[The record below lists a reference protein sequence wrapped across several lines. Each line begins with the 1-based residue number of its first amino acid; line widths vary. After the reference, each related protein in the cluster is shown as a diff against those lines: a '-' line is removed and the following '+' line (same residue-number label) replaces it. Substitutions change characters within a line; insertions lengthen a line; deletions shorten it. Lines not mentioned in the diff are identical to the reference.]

1 MALSDAT
8 IERVQVALSELNALR
23 DAYKDVLVVLDY
35 ATLSDIAGTPID
47 SDSADVAGDA
57 LDDEQLGAVLW
68 RLGKHV
74 GGDET
79 SHSLLPALIQFALD
93 EKERR
98 ETT

>member
-1 MALSDAT
+1 MPLQEEVTARVKEALD
-8 IERVQVALSELNALR
+8 RLGDLR
-23 DAYKDVLVVLDY
+23 EAYKDVLVVLDY
-35 ATLSDIAGTPID
+35 ATLADIANTQVD
-47 SDSADVAGDA
+47 SDAGDTA
-57 LDDEQLGAVLW
+57 VDLLDEEQLAAVLW

>member
-1 MALSDAT
+1 MPLQEEVTERVKEALDRLSD
-8 IERVQVALSELNALR
+8 LR
-23 DAYKDVLVVLDY
+23 EAYKDVLVVLDY
-35 ATLSDIAGTPID
+35 TTLADIANTQVD
-47 SDSADVAGDA
+47 SDAGETAGDL
-57 LDDEQLGAVLW
+57 LDEEQLAAVLW

-98 ETT
+98 ETL

>member
-1 MALSDAT
+1 MPLQEEVTARVKEALD
-8 IERVQVALSELNALR
+8 RLVDLR
-23 DAYKDVLVVLDY
+23 EAYKDVLVVLDY
-35 ATLSDIAGTPID
+35 TTLADIANTQVD
-47 SDSADVAGDA
+47 SDAGDTA
-57 LDDEQLGAVLW
+57 GDLLDEESLAAVLW

-98 ETT
+98 ETL

>member
-1 MALSDAT
+1 MPLQAEVT
-8 IERVQVALSELNALR
+8 ERVKEALDRLVDLR
-23 DAYKDVLVVLDY
+23 EAYKDVLVVLDY
-35 ATLSDIAGTPID
+35 ATLADIANVQVD
-47 SDSADVAGDA
+47 SDAGDNA
-57 LDDEQLGAVLW
+57 GDLLDEEQLAAVLW

-79 SHSLLPALIQFALD
+79 SHSVLPALIQFALD

>member
-1 MALSDAT
+1 MPLQEEVTARVKEALD
-8 IERVQVALSELNALR
+8 RLVDLR
-23 DAYKDVLVVLDY
+23 EAYKDVLVVLDY
-35 ATLSDIAGTPID
+35 TTLADIANTQVD
-47 SDSADVAGDA
+47 SDVGDTAGDL
-57 LDDEQLGAVLW
+57 LDEEQLAAVLW

-98 ETT
+98 ETL

>member
-1 MALSDAT
+1 MPLQEEVTERVKEALDRLSD
-8 IERVQVALSELNALR
+8 LR
-23 DAYKDVLVVLDY
+23 EAYKDVLVVLDY
-35 ATLSDIAGTPID
+35 VTLADIANVQVD
-47 SDSADVAGDA
+47 SDAGDSA
-57 LDDEQLGAVLW
+57 GDLLDEEQLAAVLW

-79 SHSLLPALIQFALD
+79 SHSVLPALIQFALD

>member
-1 MALSDAT
+1 MPLQEEVTARVKEALDRLSD
-8 IERVQVALSELNALR
+8 LR
-23 DAYKDVLVVLDY
+23 EAYKDVLVVLDY
-35 ATLSDIAGTPID
+35 VTLADIANVQVD
-47 SDSADVAGDA
+47 SDVGDNAGDL
-57 LDDEQLGAVLW
+57 LDEEQLAAVLW

-79 SHSLLPALIQFALD
+79 SHSVLPALIQFALD

>member
-1 MALSDAT
+1 MPLNEITS
-8 IERVQVALSELNALR
+8 ERVRSAINDLNALR
-23 DAYKDVLVVLDY
+23 DKYKDVLVVLDY
-35 ATLSDIAGTPID
+35 ATLADIANCQID
-47 SDSADVAGDA
+47 SDAGETADSE
-57 LDDEQLGAVLW
+57 LNEEQMAAVLW

-98 ETT
+98 ETA

>member
-1 MALSDAT
+1 MPLQEEVTERVKEALDRLSD
-8 IERVQVALSELNALR
+8 LR
-23 DAYKDVLVVLDY
+23 EAYKDVLVVLDY
-35 ATLSDIAGTPID
+35 VTLADIANVQVD
-47 SDSADVAGDA
+47 SDVGDNAGDL
-57 LDDEQLGAVLW
+57 LDEEQLAAVLW

-79 SHSLLPALIQFALD
+79 SHSVLPALIQFALD